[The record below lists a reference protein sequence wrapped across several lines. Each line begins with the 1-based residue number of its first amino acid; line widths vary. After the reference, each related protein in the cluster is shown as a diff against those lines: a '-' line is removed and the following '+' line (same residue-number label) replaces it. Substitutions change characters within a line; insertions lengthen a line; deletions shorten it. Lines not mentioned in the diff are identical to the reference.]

1 MKIAVIGVKG
11 LPSTQG
17 GIERY
22 CEEFYSRLVAQGH
35 SVDLFARSSYIEQP
49 WFSIYKYK
57 GVRVICLP
65 SLPLRGLDALTS
77 SALGALASTIKGYDI
92 VHFHAL
98 GPALFSWLP
107 RIASSARIIVTCQGL
122 DWQRAK
128 WGKFSRQIIYW
139 GERAAVK
146 YAHELVVV
154 SEALRSYF
162 QKTYSRDTAYIPN
175 GPGQYAES
183 NPQFTYVRSLNLK
196 PKNYILFL
204 GRLVPEKRPDILLEA
219 FQRLQPQGWKLVFT
233 GGVSDTVEF
242 TSELVNMADNNPNII
257 FTGELQGK
265 YLAEVVRGAGLF
277 VLPSDLE
284 GLPLVMLEAMR
295 EGIPIVASDIPP
307 HRQLLAQER
316 GLLFQAGNVNSCIH
330 SLQEALAHPL
340 EMENRATKA
349 QKYVEVNYNW
359 DKITADNLAVYT
371 NLLKAL
377 KKTALSPV
385 EVSDR
390 KRNAA

>member
-11 LPSTQG
+11 LPATQG

-22 CEEFYSRLVAQGH
+22 CEELYSRLVARGH
-35 SVDLFARSSYIEQP
+35 SVDLFARSSYIERP
-49 WFSIYKYK
+49 WFSIYYYK

-77 SALGALASTIKGYDI
+77 SAIGALASTIKGYDI

-107 RIASSARIIVTCQGL
+107 RVISQARIIVTCQGL

-128 WGKFSRQIIYW
+128 WGRFSRQIIYW

-154 SEALRSYF
+154 SEALSFYF
-162 QKTYSRDTAYIPN
+162 QKTYNRETAYIPN

-183 NPQFTYVRSLNLK
+183 DPQFAYVRSLNLK
-196 PKNYILFL
+196 PKKYILFL
-204 GRLVPEKRPDILLEA
+204 GRLVPEKRPDLLIEA
-219 FQRLQPQGWKLVFT
+219 FQKLQPPGWKLALV
-233 GGVSDTVEF
+233 GGVSDTAEF
-242 TSELVNMADNNPNII
+242 TSELVRLADNNPNII

-295 EGIPIVASDIPP
+295 EGIPVVASDIPP
-307 HRQLLAQER
+307 HQQLLAQDR
-316 GLLFQAGNVNSCIH
+316 GLLFEAGSVSSCIRC
-330 SLQEALAHPL
+330 LQEALAQPL
-340 EMENRATKA
+340 EMANRATKA
-349 QKYVEVNYNW
+349 QKYVEVNYHW
-359 DKITADNLAVYT
+359 DKITADNLTVYV
-371 NLLKAL
+371 NLLKGNN
-377 KKTALSPV
+377 KKKLTPIG
-385 EVSDR
+385 VSDR
-390 KRNAA
+390 DAA